1 VIGLH
6 LKVMLFASFLILV
19 GLALFFYSASTTGTV
34 IHGFAV
40 PSAVASLVSV
50 SGGDA
55 ALLSGVGE
63 SKIVTFEI
71 RNNGNLVDMNDNVR
85 EQWMRFTIIDAVDG
99 TVLSDHYRVF
109 QMIEN
114 KFVGGQY
121 HDICTILLSQPAS
134 YNPYSDV
141 LIELVVGVNHSKCNV
156 VIVNKGDNA
165 MIVKFDDRVVATTEQ
180 ITHKRAYTLLN
191 NKILKYTLNGL
202 ALTSPNNRVQHF
214 Y

>member
-19 GLALFFYSASTTGTV
+19 WLALFFYSASTTGTV
-34 IHGFAV
+34 THGFAV
-40 PSAVASLVSV
+40 PSAVASSVSV

-55 ALLSGVGE
+55 TLLSGVGE

-121 HDICTILLSQPAS
+121 HDICTIFSHPAS

-180 ITHKRAYTLLN
+180 ITQEGIYFIEQQNPQIYSKWISFNFT
-191 NKILKYTLNGL
+191 K
-202 ALTSPNNRVQHF
+202 
-214 Y
+214 

>member
-1 VIGLH
+1 
-6 LKVMLFASFLILV
+6 MLCASFLILV
-19 GLALFFYSASTTGTV
+19 GLALFFYSASTTGTAT
-34 IHGFAV
+34 HGFAV
-40 PSAVASLVSV
+40 PSAVASSVSV
-50 SGGDA
+50 SDGDDTLDLDVVEA
-55 ALLSGVGE
+55 
-63 SKIVTFEI
+63 KTVTFEI

-121 HDICTILLSQPAS
+121 HDICTILLSHPES

-141 LIELVVGVNHSKCNV
+141 LIELVVGVNHTKCNV

-180 ITHKRAYTLLN
+180 ITQEGIYFVEQQA
-191 NKILKYTLNGL
+191 
-202 ALTSPNNRVQHF
+202 PRVYSKWISF
-214 Y
+214 NFTK

>member
-1 VIGLH
+1 
-6 LKVMLFASFLILV
+6 MLFASFLILV

-34 IHGFAV
+34 THGFAV
-40 PSAVASLVSV
+40 PSAVASSVSV

-121 HDICTILLSQPAS
+121 HDICTILLSHPAS

-165 MIVKFDDRVVATTEQ
+165 MIVKFDDHVVATTEQ
-180 ITHKRAYTLLN
+180 ITQEGIYFVEQQNPQIYSK
-191 NKILKYTLNGL
+191 
-202 ALTSPNNRVQHF
+202 
-214 Y
+214 